1 MAKGKTTRH
10 WLDQAAQGD
19 RLAVQKLILL
29 HHSRLLALARKRLP
43 PELRGKIDPDDVLQQ
58 VYTDAVKRINVFEVR
73 GKDAFFAW
81 LSRILESRLTDV
93 RRFYHAQARDVARE
107 VVPRQRP
114 SLFGALI
121 ERASVDSVT
130 PSRVV
135 ARKESEALL
144 HAALAGLPEDHRRVL
159 ELRFL
164 KGLSLVNA
172 AREMA
177 RTPAAIQMLS
187 ARALREL
194 RRALRN
200 LSAP

>member
-1 MAKGKTTRH
+1 
-10 WLDQAAQGD
+10 
-19 RLAVQKLILL
+19 
-29 HHSRLLALARKRLP
+29 
-43 PELRGKIDPDDVLQQ
+43 
-58 VYTDAVKRINVFEVR
+58 
-73 GKDAFFAW
+73 
-81 LSRILESRLTDV
+81 
-93 RRFYHAQARDVARE
+93 
-107 VVPRQRP
+107 
-114 SLFGALI
+114 
-121 ERASVDSVT
+121 VDSVT